1 MRDSMFISA
10 TLPQNEFW
18 RKGREDLSQGF
29 DLVKDLFSDFLHVLS
44 KILLRNLNLLL
55 ISLL

>member
-18 RKGREDLSQGF
+18 RKERGDLSQGF
-29 DLVKDLFSDFLHVLS
+29 DLALDLFSDLQL
-44 KILLRNLNLLL
+44 KIPFHCL
-55 ISLL
+55 

>member
-10 TLPQNEFW
+10 TLPQKK
-18 RKGREDLSQGF
+18 KGRGDLSQGF
-29 DLVKDLFSDFLHVLS
+29 DLALDLFSDFLHVLS